1 LPAAAIVGVM
11 ERDHYDDVG
20 HAFISIFGV
29 LTGSNWNN
37 QAYNITYRMGKGIFV
52 FYIAWIVLGNW
63 MLLNLFIAI
72 LIQGF
77 AEEKEKKRDSQR
89 MQFARKIMEKLG
101 ASSPEE
107 LSKQMYELFQKI
119 DEDGSGHIDAAEM
132 EKLLL
137 EYEVVIEP
145 KDLLVLFAKYD
156 ADGSGQ
162 IDFSEFFK
170 MIQELIERARMD
182 MAEELGASGA
192 DAPEGGG
199 GEGGEGRGRRKSAVL
214 QMSKSDMRKAVEE
227 AERLF
232 REAEEKRAE
241 ANKRIAKQ
249 RAKFAH
255 KIMAKLGGSS
265 EQVAQPPDARFPTPR
280 CHCAL
285 PALPVVRAPS

>member
-1 LPAAAIVGVM
+1 MA
-11 ERDHYDDVG
+11 RDHYDDLG

-52 FYIAWIVLGNW
+52 FYMAWIVLGNW

-89 MQFARKIMEKLG
+89 LLFARKIMEKLG
-101 ASSPEE
+101 ESSPEE
-107 LSKQMYELFQKI
+107 LSRQMYELFQKI
-119 DEDGSGHIDAAEM
+119 DQDGSGHIDAAEM

-170 MIQELIERARMD
+170 MIQELIDRARLD
-182 MAEELGASGA
+182 MAAELGADGSDAAEDGA
-192 DAPEGGG
+192 EGGG
-199 GEGGEGRGRRKSAVL
+199 G
-214 QMSKSDMRKAVEE
+214 
-227 AERLF
+227 AESL
-232 REAEEKRAE
+232 
-241 ANKRIAKQ
+241 
-249 RAKFAH
+249 
-255 KIMAKLGGSS
+255 L
-265 EQVAQPPDARFPTPR
+265 
-280 CHCAL
+280 
-285 PALPVVRAPS
+285 